1 MFYFPDIGAR
11 KNAAKL
17 RRSLQESEGMRRAA
31 LHNLGCKVNAYETEA
46 MQELLEKAGYT
57 IVDFEDEA
65 DVYVVNTCSVTN
77 VADKKSRQM
86 LHRAKARNP
95 KAAVVAAGC
104 YVQAAA
110 ETLKADGAV
119 DLVIGNNKKAELV
132 PLLENF
138 FAGKEEGESVID
150 ISGTQEYEP
159 LHIARQTEHTRAFI
173 KVQDGCNQFCS
184 YCIIPYTR
192 GRVRSRRPEDVEA
205 EVRRLASEGYRE
217 AVLTGIHL
225 SSYGMDFQDGTDL
238 LSLIR
243 RIHGIDGIER
253 IRFGSLEPRIIT
265 EEFASALA
273 GMEKICPHFHL
284 SLQSG
289 CDETLKRMNRH
300 YTVERYL
307 DLIEYARA
315 KVPGITFSSDII
327 VGFPGETEEDF
338 EGTLDLVRKVGYM
351 QLFTF
356 IYSRREGTPAA
367 SYPDPTPRSEK
378 TARMARLLKTQD
390 EIAMAL
396 VKAQVGQTVRV
407 LVEGYGRAEGA
418 LSGRLDNNLTV
429 EFAGDP
435 ALLGSY
441 AMVRLTGARAT
452 VLLGESAD

>member
-1 MFYFPDIGAR
+1 
-11 KNAAKL
+11 
-17 RRSLQESEGMRRAA
+17 MRRAA

-138 FAGKEEGESVID
+138 FTGKEEGESVID

-300 YTVERYL
+300 YTCEEYLERCQIL
-307 DLIEYARA
+307 RDCFSNPA
-315 KVPGITFSSDII
+315 ITTDVI
-327 VGFPGETEEDF
+327 VGFPGETEEEF
-338 EGTLDLVRKVGYM
+338 EQTQEFLKTVHFYEMHVFK
-351 QLFTF
+351 
-356 IYSRREGTPAA
+356 YSRRAGTRADRMPDQIPEPVKTKRSAA
-367 SYPDPTPRSEK
+367 
-378 TARMARLLKTQD
+378 LLKLEAEMSKEYRASFLGKQAELLLEEPAVIGGQTYMIGHTKEYVKGAVPIKEGEAAGLKNTFYTGTLKNFLTD
-390 EIAMAL
+390 EIIFL
-396 VKAQVGQTVRV
+396 
-407 LVEGYGRAEGA
+407 AE
-418 LSGRLDNNLTV
+418 SKK
-429 EFAGDP
+429 
-435 ALLGSY
+435 LG
-441 AMVRLTGARAT
+441 
-452 VLLGESAD
+452 